1 LCGRGHDRPQLVRK
15 SLGVSQSIDVLHA
28 EFLRGA
34 VVVPVSLKEILDGM
48 EFQSD
53 EVTAYLHRPTGR
65 VISVSDEALQ
75 AAEEGAGT
83 EAGVEEFELAD
94 AQGILEAGDD
104 YLPLP
109 DRFEID
115 EYRMMERFAAGVADQ
130 AVRAELGDALRGRSA
145 FRRFKDAVRRFGL
158 AEEWYRYRDRGY
170 EDVARAWCEAHGLVV
185 DPPAAD
191 A

>member
-1 LCGRGHDRPQLVRK
+1 
-15 SLGVSQSIDVLHA
+15 VL
-28 EFLRGA
+28 
-34 VVVPVSLKEILDGM
+34 VPVSLKEILEGM

-53 EVTAYLHRPTGR
+53 EVTAYLHRPTSR
-65 VISVSDEALQ
+65 VLSVSDEALQ
-75 AAEEGAGT
+75 AAEEGAGA

-94 AQGILEAGDD
+94 ARGILEARDD

-109 DRFEID
+109 DRFEIN